1 MKQFLAEEI
10 ETAKIMEWVLQCNIY
25 NSLPFAESGEWQIRF
40 PYKYF
45 IDTGRLDENRKDR

>member
-45 IDTGRLDENRKDR
+45 IDTNRLDENRNDR